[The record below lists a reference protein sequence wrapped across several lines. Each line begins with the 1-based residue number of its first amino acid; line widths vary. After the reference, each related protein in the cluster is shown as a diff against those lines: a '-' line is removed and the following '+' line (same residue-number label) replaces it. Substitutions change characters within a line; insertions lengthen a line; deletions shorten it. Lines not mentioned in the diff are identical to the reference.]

1 MKPKTSLKILLL
13 FIAVVSLF
21 HVAVF
26 IHLIPYEGIWGGR
39 LQNNTEMYVFESISI
54 LANLFLGFA
63 LLIKGEYL
71 SPLIPSKA
79 LNFILW
85 FYLALFCLNTLG
97 NLFAETLFEQSLS
110 LVTLGFSF
118 LIWRVLKTKGKTTKS
133 KIH

>member
-1 MKPKTSLKILLL
+1 MKLKTTLEILLL

-26 IHLIPYEGIWGGR
+26 MHLIPYEGIWGGR
-39 LQNNTEMYVFESISI
+39 LQNNTEMYVFESIS
-54 LANLFLGFA
+54 LLTNLFLGFV

-71 SPLIPSKA
+71 SPFIPLKA
-79 LNFILW
+79 VNIILW
-85 FYLALFCLNTLG
+85 FYLALFGLNTLG

-118 LIWRVLKTKGKTTKS
+118 LIWRVLRTNGKTTKP